1 MLFANSKS
9 SVYVPITIKNT
20 HLERVYLT
28 KKLGIYIDQNL
39 TRKHHVSY
47 VLNKLSKCVGI
58 LH

>member
-28 KKLGIYIDQNL
+28 KIWGIYID
-39 TRKHHVSY
+39 HVSY
-47 VLNKLSKCVGI
+47 VLNKL
-58 LH
+58 